1 MSAGSLFQS
10 VGAAAEKARSPKVF
24 LSVELGGI
32 NNSALFDRRQY
43 NTTVL

>member
-24 LSVELGGI
+24 LNVAVTQKKEI
-32 NNSALFDRRQY
+32 
-43 NTTVL
+43 